1 MNPRS
6 GLLLGTENLQPR
18 RLGSHVLFPPR
29 WFSLH
34 LGTGSLPSISSGLL
48 QPLGKTAPRHRLASR
63 VQLAADLPEHFR
75 RATLQ
80 LIPTRSLASHFQ
92 GQRPLPQQELARQQR
107 NLGFA
112 HDHGHGSAHQ
122 PHIFHYTFICSEKT
136 FTFPP
141 HPVESSRQFRRQAL
155 GVQNV
160 GDQPNVVLASS
171 APPRGSPGLA
181 TLACSC
187 SRHRRSS
194 TRTLPR

>member
-1 MNPRS
+1 M
-6 GLLLGTENLQPR
+6 
-18 RLGSHVLFPPR
+18 LFPPR

-63 VQLAADLPEHFR
+63 VELAADLPEHFR

-92 GQRPLPQQELARQQR
+92 GQRPLPQQELARQQG

-112 HDHGHGSAHQ
+112 HHHGHGSAHQ

-141 HPVESSRQFRRQAL
+141 HPVESSRQFRRQRL
-155 GVQNV
+155 GSRTLVTNQTSF
-160 GDQPNVVLASS
+160 LRFR
-171 APPRGSPGLA
+171 PPRGSPGRA

>member
-1 MNPRS
+1 M
-6 GLLLGTENLQPR
+6 
-18 RLGSHVLFPPR
+18 LFPPR

-92 GQRPLPQQELARQQR
+92 GQRPLPQQELARRQR
-107 NLGFA
+107 NWLR
-112 HDHGHGSAHQ
+112 HHHGHGSAHQ

-136 FTFPP
+136 FAFPP
-141 HPVESSRQFRRQAL
+141 HPIEPSRQFRRQAL
-155 GVQNV
+155 GVQHV
-160 GDQPNVVLASS
+160 GDQPTSFLRVRAATRITRTRNAGWLLFSASS
-171 APPRGSPGLA
+171 VQYQNSPSVNPS
-181 TLACSC
+181 TLTI
-187 SRHRRSS
+187 SR
-194 TRTLPR
+194 L